1 MYKPV
6 ILPLA
11 KKDIEEAAKWYNE
24 QHVGLGKRFVKS
36 VRSKVNKIL
45 INLQLYVIRYSI
57 VHTALV
63 DVFPFM
69 IHFIIDENNKTLIF
83 TAVLHTSQNPDLWI
97 ERKQ

>member
-36 VRSKVNKIL
+36 VRSKVNRIL
-45 INLQLYVIRYSI
+45 INPQLYVIRYSI